1 MLRTRIRLFIYFAGS
16 ALLPS
21 WLPMIF
27 SENGLSTFKL
37 MKLIKHWFIFRWE
50 AVRGGH
56 QGGRGPGGCRGC
68 HPPTPRPTQARLP
81 LPGPLP
87 PALCTVRTTRA
98 TRERERE
105 KTLLK
110 FWSTF
115 WPTSRGF
122 FTSGQSF
129 WGFLTTANSSRKFFT
144 KFLKLDPDPHW
155 ESSRIRKNESGS
167 TAMEIVIPGYSI
179 MWTRIQVN
187 IKLHLDP
194 KKKNKKNCLQ
204 DFRQMFC
211 QIWEIKEWQQKCFIF
226 LKSLLLLL

>member
-105 KTLLK
+105 KTISPRSLLK
-110 FWSTF
+110 SSGLWIRIRIDQGGDIFF
-115 WPTSRGF
+115 NKSRKRARKFVIIVIYWNFEVHFDQLYGF
-122 FTSGQSF
+122 FLLVGNLSG
-129 WGFLTTANSSRKFFT
+129 GF
-144 KFLKLDPDPHW
+144 
-155 ESSRIRKNESGS
+155 
-167 TAMEIVIPGYSI
+167 
-179 MWTRIQVN
+179 
-187 IKLHLDP
+187 
-194 KKKNKKNCLQ
+194 
-204 DFRQMFC
+204 
-211 QIWEIKEWQQKCFIF
+211 
-226 LKSLLLLL
+226 

>member
-27 SENGLSTFKL
+27 SENDLSTFKL

-105 KTLLK
+105 DDITVVVIEIVRAVNSDPHRSGRGNFFNKSRKRARK
-110 FWSTF
+110 FVIIVIYWNF
-115 WPTSRGF
+115 EVHFDQLHGF
-122 FTSGQSF
+122 FLLVGNLSG
-129 WGFLTTANSSRKFFT
+129 GF
-144 KFLKLDPDPHW
+144 
-155 ESSRIRKNESGS
+155 
-167 TAMEIVIPGYSI
+167 
-179 MWTRIQVN
+179 
-187 IKLHLDP
+187 
-194 KKKNKKNCLQ
+194 
-204 DFRQMFC
+204 
-211 QIWEIKEWQQKCFIF
+211 
-226 LKSLLLLL
+226 

>member
-16 ALLPS
+16 ALLPL

-105 KTLLK
+105 REDDINVVVIEIVRAVN
-110 FWSTF
+110 SD
-115 WPTSRGF
+115 PHRSGRGNF
-122 FTSGQSF
+122 FNKNRKR
-129 WGFLTTANSSRKFFT
+129 ARKFV
-144 KFLKLDPDPHW
+144 
-155 ESSRIRKNESGS
+155 I
-167 TAMEIVIPGYSI
+167 IVIY
-179 MWTRIQVN
+179 WNFEVHFDQ
-187 IKLHLDP
+187 LHGV
-194 KKKNKKNCLQ
+194 
-204 DFRQMFC
+204 
-211 QIWEIKEWQQKCFIF
+211 F
-226 LKSLLLLL
+226 LLVGNLSGGF